1 MTHNWIGQRNL
12 QSKGQ
17 VTSNFTKQVK
27 ENAGCQPTNKDEK
40 ETQRQEVNDSFP
52 SKVRCKAH
60 KRENCRD
67 CMEIPEHHCN
77 GMLGSEIELKFGCK
91 IPNVTDAYKRRVGSD
106 IDDIMPVTNG
116 LLGEMP
122 VSVLRDTGCSTVVVR
137 RSLVD
142 QLTGCSETCV
152 LIDGTVRRVP
162 VAEVVLKTPYFT
174 GTIRA
179 VCMRNPLYDVII
191 GNVPGARDTT
201 SDALINHEVTAVV
214 TRQQEQRAQKQVK
227 RKTCW
232 WTSNIMT
239 LRLRPTG
246 TV

>member
-1 MTHNWIGQRNL
+1 
-12 QSKGQ
+12 
-17 VTSNFTKQVK
+17 
-27 ENAGCQPTNKDEK
+27 
-40 ETQRQEVNDSFP
+40 
-52 SKVRCKAH
+52 
-60 KRENCRD
+60 
-67 CMEIPEHHCN
+67 
-77 GMLGSEIELKFGCK
+77 
-91 IPNVTDAYKRRVGSD
+91 
-106 IDDIMPVTNG
+106 MPVTNG
-116 LLGEMP
+116 FLGEMP
-122 VSVLRDTGCSTVVVR
+122 VSVLSDTGCSTVVVR
-137 RSLVD
+137 RSLVNED
-142 QLTGCSETCV
+142 QLTGSRETRV